1 MREPGSRSRCPAHY
15 SRPRVLVVRSPRAR
29 GARSGL
35 LARYV
40 GGHLALGGYADVDVR
55 PWRDDAAPP
64 PEEAAAPPADA
75 PVKDLRAFLARR
87 GAPTPRGAAEKADL
101 RAACAAAAGLPR
113 VVAWGA
119 GVATTRGEVL
129 GRADLR
135 LHENRPDAPLAA
147 ACDLVLV
154 CVAGDDAA
162 GCGAFLA
169 KSLATREGIV
179 PVLHLAC
186 EPGNH
191 LPAFEA
197 AFSDA
202 ARPLPDAAAPR
213 PLAGPVVVAGALLLE
228 VGVRR
233 TDGALVQLGGRGI
246 ALERLD
252 AERADAGLGKFYDL
266 VSTAGLPL
274 VFERRARLARLAW
287 GHALLY
293 APLLAAHAACGGA
306 LPAGARDRGR
316 RRARGAARA
325 RGRRRPRGAARGAR
339 GARGRR
345 ARARAAPTP
354 VCARRAWV
362 VLYGA
367 AALEAAVALAP
378 AWLWRA
384 WIAPRVLGFPAGAD
398 APETPGEMDA
408 RAGVDGAGVLV
419 RARGCVRPGDA
430 RGARGAA
437 ARAPGP
443 AGHARARRR
452 RAALRGS
459 GPAARRLLRGAA
471 RARGGLAAAVAL
483 MLLAGGACEGATSC
497 TNAKDGPGGW
507 PCSVEARY
515 ISHAMALSI
524 SCPPQI

>member
-113 VVAWGA
+113 VVAWDA

-135 LHENRPDAPLAA
+135 LHENRPDAALAA

-306 LPAGARDRGR
+306 LPAEARATAAAAAREARLALGPPPTARRGA
-316 RRARGAARA
+316 RRARRSRTAGAPRGADAGLRAARVGRPLRRGRA
-325 RGRRRPRGAARGAR
+325 RGRRGARARVALARLDRAPRARVPRRGGRAGNARRNGRPRRRRRRGRPRG
-339 GARGRR
+339 
-345 ARARAAPTP
+345 
-354 VCARRAWV
+354 
-362 VLYGA
+362 
-367 AALEAAVALAP
+367 
-378 AWLWRA
+378 
-384 WIAPRVLGFPAGAD
+384 
-398 APETPGEMDA
+398 
-408 RAGVDGAGVLV
+408 
-419 RARGCVRPGDA
+419 ARGCVRPGDA

-471 RARGGLAAAVAL
+471 RAQG
-483 MLLAGGACEGATSC
+483 
-497 TNAKDGPGGW
+497 
-507 PCSVEARY
+507 
-515 ISHAMALSI
+515 
-524 SCPPQI
+524 

>member
-87 GAPTPRGAAEKADL
+87 GAPTPRGAAEQAAL

-113 VVAWGA
+113 VVAWDA

-135 LHENRPDAPLAA
+135 LHENRPDAALAA

-202 ARPLPDAAAPR
+202 ARPLPDAAALR
-213 PLAGPVVVAGALLLE
+213 PLAGPVVVAGALLSWLLLALALA
-228 VGVRR
+228 VGAVLSVGLRRYRSLRARAGCVPVRV
-233 TDGALVQLGGRGI
+233 LPGGRLQVLLIRSRTHPESYIFPAGGVEPGETAAQAAARETI
-246 ALERLD
+246 EEAGVTGSLGRSLGEIVGDGKSRTVVYALHVDAELERWQED
-252 AERADAGLGKFYDL
+252 WRPREWFDLGVPGSPGAKQAASR
-266 VSTAGLPL
+266 VQ
-274 VFERRARLARLAW
+274 R
-287 GHALLY
+287 ALLPKPVVQETY
-293 APLLAAHAACGGA
+293 RRLEAAAAELAKEGEQAEQRVRN
-306 LPAGARDRGR
+306 AGTPPTSRDSSR
-316 RRARGAARA
+316 RRAKKA
-325 RGRRRPRGAARGAR
+325 
-339 GARGRR
+339 
-345 ARARAAPTP
+345 
-354 VCARRAWV
+354 
-362 VLYGA
+362 
-367 AALEAAVALAP
+367 
-378 AWLWRA
+378 
-384 WIAPRVLGFPAGAD
+384 
-398 APETPGEMDA
+398 
-408 RAGVDGAGVLV
+408 
-419 RARGCVRPGDA
+419 
-430 RGARGAA
+430 
-437 ARAPGP
+437 
-443 AGHARARRR
+443 
-452 RAALRGS
+452 S
-459 GPAARRLLRGAA
+459 
-471 RARGGLAAAVAL
+471 
-483 MLLAGGACEGATSC
+483 
-497 TNAKDGPGGW
+497 
-507 PCSVEARY
+507 
-515 ISHAMALSI
+515 
-524 SCPPQI
+524 

>member
-55 PWRDDAAPP
+55 PWRDDDAPP

-101 RAACAAAAGLPR
+101 RAACAEAAGLPR
-113 VVAWGA
+113 VVAWDA

-135 LHENRPDAPLAA
+135 LHENRPDAALAA

-306 LPAGARDRGR
+306 LPAEARATAAAA
-316 RRARGAARA
+316 AREARLALGAAADRAARVGRPLRRGRA
-325 RGRRRPRGAARGAR
+325 RGRRGARARVALARLDRAPRARVPRRGGRAGNARRNGRPRRRRRRGRPRG
-339 GARGRR
+339 
-345 ARARAAPTP
+345 
-354 VCARRAWV
+354 
-362 VLYGA
+362 
-367 AALEAAVALAP
+367 
-378 AWLWRA
+378 
-384 WIAPRVLGFPAGAD
+384 
-398 APETPGEMDA
+398 
-408 RAGVDGAGVLV
+408 
-419 RARGCVRPGDA
+419 ARGCVRPGDA

-471 RARGGLAAAVAL
+471 RAQG
-483 MLLAGGACEGATSC
+483 
-497 TNAKDGPGGW
+497 
-507 PCSVEARY
+507 
-515 ISHAMALSI
+515 
-524 SCPPQI
+524 

>member
-55 PWRDDAAPP
+55 PWCDDAAPP

-113 VVAWGA
+113 VVAWDA

-306 LPAGARDRGR
+306 LPAEARATAAAA
-316 RRARGAARA
+316 AREARLALGAAADRAARVGRPLRRGRA
-325 RGRRRPRGAARGAR
+325 RGRRGARARVALARLDRAPRARVPRRGGRAGNARRNGRPRRRRRRGRPRG
-339 GARGRR
+339 
-345 ARARAAPTP
+345 
-354 VCARRAWV
+354 
-362 VLYGA
+362 
-367 AALEAAVALAP
+367 
-378 AWLWRA
+378 
-384 WIAPRVLGFPAGAD
+384 
-398 APETPGEMDA
+398 
-408 RAGVDGAGVLV
+408 
-419 RARGCVRPGDA
+419 ARGCVRPGDA

-471 RARGGLAAAVAL
+471 RAQG
-483 MLLAGGACEGATSC
+483 
-497 TNAKDGPGGW
+497 
-507 PCSVEARY
+507 
-515 ISHAMALSI
+515 
-524 SCPPQI
+524 

>member
-113 VVAWGA
+113 VVAWDA

-179 PVLHLAC
+179 PVLYLAC
-186 EPGNH
+186 DPGNH

-233 TDGALVQLGGRGI
+233 TDGALVQLGGRGL

-306 LPAGARDRGR
+306 RQR
-316 RRARGAARA
+316 
-325 RGRRRPRGAARGAR
+325 
-339 GARGRR
+339 
-345 ARARAAPTP
+345 
-354 VCARRAWV
+354 
-362 VLYGA
+362 
-367 AALEAAVALAP
+367 AP
-378 AWLWRA
+378 ARSA
-384 WIAPRVLGFPAGAD
+384 SDGTSVIAIDHTWKKLAKKAATEKMLPSEAPPR
-398 APETPGEMDA
+398 
-408 RAGVDGAGVLV
+408 
-419 RARGCVRPGDA
+419 
-430 RGARGAA
+430 
-437 ARAPGP
+437 
-443 AGHARARRR
+443 
-452 RAALRGS
+452 
-459 GPAARRLLRGAA
+459 
-471 RARGGLAAAVAL
+471 
-483 MLLAGGACEGATSC
+483 
-497 TNAKDGPGGW
+497 K
-507 PCSVEARY
+507 
-515 ISHAMALSI
+515 
-524 SCPPQI
+524 